1 MRAPTAVPDS
11 TVAVRTV
18 RDSLAR
24 AILAGFAASLT
35 MLLLFLVA
43 FNLARL
49 LSAAEIPAWP
59 GLERRSIIHPAS
71 WTTEGSPA
79 VLPPGQADA
88 FLETPRL
95 WLTNL
100 TSNRLIDAGLSD
112 VYLAAG
118 VYFAGGLLWAILY
131 AYVEPRLS
139 GAPWLRGVTFAM
151 LPALVSLVVVLPLL
165 GGGLFGMGLGAG
177 PLPIIGNVILHA
189 VYGAMLGIVF
199 GPFGDLD
206 ATTLER
212 PIDDEGRPYR
222 TQYEQTAATFLVT
235 GLVVGTL
242 VGVMLSM
249 LSGESAVRLPI
260 GEANSG
266 LILWGALIG
275 AALGLFIGSFVGLS
289 QHPQDSEN
297 G

>member
-1 MRAPTAVPDS
+1 MHAPIVVADS
-11 TVAVRTV
+11 HVTTRTG

-24 AILAGFAASLT
+24 AILAGFAAGLS

-49 LSAAEIPAWP
+49 LSTAQIPSWP
-59 GLERRSIIHPAS
+59 GLERRSIIHPGY
-71 WTTEGSPA
+71 WTTGGNPA
-79 VLPPGQADA
+79 DLLPGQADA

-118 VYFAGGLLWAILY
+118 IYLLGGFLWAILY
-131 AYVEPRLS
+131 SRVESRLPGS
-139 GAPWLRGVTFAM
+139 PWQRGVAFAM

-165 GGGLFGMGLGAG
+165 GGGFLGLGLGAG
-177 PLPIIGNVILHA
+177 PFPIIGNILLHA
-189 VYGAMLGIVF
+189 VYGAMLGVVY

-206 ATTLER
+206 SSTLSQ
-212 PIDDEGRPYR
+212 PVDDDGRPFR
-222 TQYEQTAATFLVT
+222 TSYEQTAAMLLVT

-242 VGVMLSM
+242 AGVILSM
-249 LSGESAVRLPI
+249 LTGQNAVQLPF
-260 GEANSG
+260 GEASSG

-275 AALGLFIGSFVGLS
+275 AVLGLFIGSFVGLGR
-289 QHPQDSEN
+289 HPRQPD
-297 G
+297 

>member
-1 MRAPTAVPDS
+1 MRAPIAVPHS
-11 TVAVRTV
+11 AVAVRTA

-24 AILAGFAASLT
+24 AILAGFAAGLT

-43 FNLARL
+43 FNVARL
-49 LSAAEIPAWP
+49 LAGSRLLAAP
-59 GLERRSIIHPAS
+59 GLD
-71 WTTEGSPA
+71 
-79 VLPPGQADA
+79 L
-88 FLETPRL
+88 PRL

-112 VYLAAG
+112 VHLAAG

-131 AYVEPRLS
+131 AYIEPRLS
-139 GAPWLRGVTFAM
+139 GPPWVRGVTFAM

-165 GGGLFGMGLGAG
+165 GGGLFGWALGAG
-177 PLPIIGNVILHA
+177 PFPIIGNVVLHA
-189 VYGAMLGIVF
+189 VYGAILGIVY

-206 ATTLER
+206 ASTLEQ

-222 TQYEQTAATFLVT
+222 TQYERTAATFLVT

-242 VGVMLSM
+242 VGVILSM
-249 LSGESAVRLPI
+249 LSGEYAVQLPI

-275 AALGLFIGSFVGLS
+275 AALGLFIGSFVGLGH
-289 QHPQDSEN
+289 HPQHSE
-297 G
+297 